1 MMDIDR
7 QMAVIKRGVAELI
20 DEKELRKKLERG
32 TPLRV
37 KVGFDPTAPDL
48 HLGHTVVMHKMR
60 HFQELGHQIIF
71 LIGDF
76 TGRIG
81 DPTGRSETRP
91 PLTEEQVIA
100 NAETYKKQV
109 FKILDPEKTIV
120 EFNSHWLGKM
130 DASDFIRL
138 ASSYTVARMLERDD
152 FEKRFREQR
161 PISIHEFIYPL
172 CQGYDSVAL
181 KADVEMG
188 GTDQKFNLLVGRNL
202 QAHYGMESQCILT
215 MPLLEGL
222 DGVRKMS
229 KSYGNYIGIDEAPSE
244 IFGKVMAI
252 SDELMW
258 RYYELLSFKSL
269 EEIATLKEDVTQGR
283 VHPKAAKEM
292 LAHEMVSR
300 YHSEKDADE
309 ARQGFNAVFAS
320 GGVPDDAPCHTCA
333 QGDDSTPPAFL
344 EAAGLVKSRGEAKR
358 LIKEGALSVDGQRC
372 DDAMSPL
379 AAGEYVIKLGK
390 KRFLRLTVP
399 ASPAPAV
406 LWRGGGGTFGNKKSP
421 RPLALPHPFKKLHSG
436 PCAGPRR
443 RLTGRAILPSSSS
456 RHTGCFAL
464 PEPWPAWRTSSGQP
478 VSACCS
484 SFRQVFEPFLLPLS
498 PERPR
503 PAGTST
509 PSLLS
514 CRHSPESFPSPALA
528 GCHDRTRRTL
538 RQFAKTPCIPGG
550 APIRSL
556 FRHAPMTPTFRQR
569 RGLSST
575 PE

>member
-1 MMDIDR
+1 MLNTQRPKKATTTQKITLPTSSMIFTTDMD
-7 QMAVIKRGVAELI
+7 
-20 DEKELRKKLERG
+20 
-32 TPLRV
+32 
-37 KVGFDPTAPDL
+37 
-48 HLGHTVVMHKMR
+48 
-60 HFQELGHQIIF
+60 
-71 LIGDF
+71 
-76 TGRIG
+76 
-81 DPTGRSETRP
+81 
-91 PLTEEQVIA
+91 QVIA

-138 ASSYTVARMLERDD
+138 ASSYTVARMMERDD

-269 EEIATLKEDVTQGR
+269 EEIATLKEDVAQGR

-358 LIKEGALSVDGQRC
+358 RIKEGALSVDGQRC

-390 KRFLRLTVP
+390 KRFLRLTVT
-399 ASPAPAV
+399 A
-406 LWRGGGGTFGNKKSP
+406 
-421 RPLALPHPFKKLHSG
+421 
-436 PCAGPRR
+436 
-443 RLTGRAILPSSSS
+443 
-456 RHTGCFAL
+456 
-464 PEPWPAWRTSSGQP
+464 
-478 VSACCS
+478 
-484 SFRQVFEPFLLPLS
+484 
-498 PERPR
+498 
-503 PAGTST
+503 
-509 PSLLS
+509 
-514 CRHSPESFPSPALA
+514 
-528 GCHDRTRRTL
+528 
-538 RQFAKTPCIPGG
+538 
-550 APIRSL
+550 
-556 FRHAPMTPTFRQR
+556 
-569 RGLSST
+569 
-575 PE
+575 

>member
-81 DPTGRSETRP
+81 DPSGRSETRP

-138 ASSYTVARMLERDD
+138 ASSYTVARMMERDD

-229 KSYGNYIGIDEAPSE
+229 KSYGNYIGLTDAPKDMFGKTMSIPDEMIGKYYRLASSLTPAEVDKIDAALADGSADPYELKRALGRDLCDTYHGAGAGDEAQAEFDRVFKEGQLADFPE
-244 IFGKVMAI
+244 KHVELTVN
-252 SDELMW
+252 DEGQIYLAG
-258 RYYELLSFKSL
+258 LL
-269 EEIATLKEDVTQGR
+269 
-283 VHPKAAKEM
+283 
-292 LAHEMVSR
+292 
-300 YHSEKDADE
+300 KDLGLSASAGQ
-309 ARQGFNAVFAS
+309 ARRDIDG
-320 GGVPDDAPCHTCA
+320 GGVKINGKAVAPKSYNIDPSA
-333 QGDDSTPPAFL
+333 LKLGDT
-344 EAAGLVKSRGEAKR
+344 
-358 LIKEGALSVDGQRC
+358 LSVGKRK
-372 DDAMSPL
+372 
-379 AAGEYVIKLGK
+379 GFKL
-390 KRFLRLTVP
+390 
-399 ASPAPAV
+399 
-406 LWRGGGGTFGNKKSP
+406 
-421 RPLALPHPFKKLHSG
+421 
-436 PCAGPRR
+436 
-443 RLTGRAILPSSSS
+443 I
-456 RHTGCFAL
+456 
-464 PEPWPAWRTSSGQP
+464 
-478 VSACCS
+478 
-484 SFRQVFEPFLLPLS
+484 
-498 PERPR
+498 
-503 PAGTST
+503 
-509 PSLLS
+509 
-514 CRHSPESFPSPALA
+514 
-528 GCHDRTRRTL
+528 
-538 RQFAKTPCIPGG
+538 
-550 APIRSL
+550 
-556 FRHAPMTPTFRQR
+556 
-569 RGLSST
+569 
-575 PE
+575 